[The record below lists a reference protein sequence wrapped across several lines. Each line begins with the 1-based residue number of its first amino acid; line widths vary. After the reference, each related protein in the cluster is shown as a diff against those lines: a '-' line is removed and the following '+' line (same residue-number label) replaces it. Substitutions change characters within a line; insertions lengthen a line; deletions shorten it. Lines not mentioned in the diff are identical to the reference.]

1 MGRPTAPEAPP
12 APLPARVTT
21 PLLTLITQQ
30 SLDEDYLHAAE
41 RRAARV
47 RAEGRD
53 PDATEVLGTD
63 GVDDGPVGRLKR
75 SHVVAGAV
83 LALFGLLVMTAVI
96 QTARN
101 ADSTEAG
108 RATLIQRIDDQRRL
122 VAGEQERITRE
133 QTANDDLS
141 ASLTQ
146 LRGAASTATSR
157 LRRLQVG
164 TGYLAVSGPGIR
176 VTVKD
181 PSDGEDGGEL
191 VRDTDLR
198 RLVDGL
204 WQAGAEAIS
213 INGQRLSP
221 LTAIRNSGTVVNVN
235 YQPLRSPYVVNAIG
249 DPKRLQADLLDTE
262 SGAEFIGLADQYG
275 FGLTMQ
281 NVDDDTG
288 LRLPAAPRRSLRWA
302 QDAST
307 SGQPGRPDLE
317 ETNP

>member
-1 MGRPTAPEAPP
+1 MGRPTTPEAPP

-41 RRAARV
+41 RRAARG
-47 RAEGRD
+47 RAEGRTEAVAA
-53 PDATEVLGTD
+53 DAD
-63 GVDDGPVGRLKR
+63 GAAARLQR

-101 ADSTEAG
+101 ADSAEAG

-122 VAGEQERITRE
+122 VAGEQERIQRD
-133 QTANDDLS
+133 QSANDDATS
-141 ASLTQ
+141 SLAQ
-146 LRGAASTATSR
+146 LRTVAGTAQAR
-157 LRRLQVG
+157 LRRLQIS
-164 TGYLAVSGPGIR
+164 TGYLAVTGPGVRI
-176 VTVKD
+176 TVKD
-181 PSDGEDGGEL
+181 AADPGNGGEL

-221 LTAIRNSGTVVNVN
+221 LSAIRNSGAVVNVN
-235 YQPLRSPYVVNAIG
+235 YSPLRSPYVVSAIG

-288 LRLPAAPRRSLRWA
+288 LSLPAAPRRGLRWA
-302 QDAST
+302 TDVSDT
-307 SGQPGRPDLE
+307 RRPDLK